1 MSYYRVE
8 CAFNGIQA
16 CSSNTVHWVF
26 AMKYWGVAQKLKLL
40 DEKHDPEQFNTK
52 FNIIFWV
59 GFGFNSVAGLLFAG
73 LPYLPVAWFI
83 YFVTSMQSCI
93 FVSCGFL
100 IDAFRI
106 LSKKKEENQVI
117 SKKLVTLLSIA
128 FGGVGI
134 SVFVSF
140 IALVLNDDL
149 VSNTFGFLTPIFI
162 FLSCLILTLILTGLT
177 EMQGSHSAHTSIKQN
192 SNHSSNIQDS
202 EFDLNYNESARP
214 SVLNFYLQRSDID
227 FSDSEEGPV
236 NKPDFD
242 NLDEQILISVFE
254 KA

>member
-1 MSYYRVE
+1 
-8 CAFNGIQA
+8 
-16 CSSNTVHWVF
+16 
-26 AMKYWGVAQKLKLL
+26 
-40 DEKHDPEQFNTK
+40 
-52 FNIIFWV
+52 
-59 GFGFNSVAGLLFAG
+59 
-73 LPYLPVAWFI
+73 
-83 YFVTSMQSCI
+83 MQSCI